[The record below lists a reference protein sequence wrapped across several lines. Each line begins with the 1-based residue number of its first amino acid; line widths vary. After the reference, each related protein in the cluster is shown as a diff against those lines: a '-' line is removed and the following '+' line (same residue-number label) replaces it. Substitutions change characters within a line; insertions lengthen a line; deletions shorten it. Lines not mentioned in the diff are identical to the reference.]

1 LSFRAVITFHSIDDA
16 GGPLSY
22 PPRLFDVFLAALER
36 GGLSIVDLD
45 TLLEPAAGRGVALTF
60 DDGMRS
66 VFAAALPVLRDHGA
80 PAHLFLATGS
90 VADGAAGRESGRFDM
105 LGWDAIV
112 GLHRA
117 GVAIESHTHRHR
129 DCRALSDA
137 EIDDECATADAL
149 IERHVGRRPRYFAYP
164 FGYHDR
170 RVRARVGP
178 RYSAAFTTALAPLTS
193 SGDRSRLPRLDAHY
207 LRSPRG
213 YDRLDALATRSY
225 LMLRR
230 ALRIVRGTE

>member
-22 PPRLFDVFLAALER
+22 PPHLFAAFIAALER
-36 GGLSIVDLD
+36 GGLPIVDLD
-45 TLLEPAAGRGVALTF
+45 TLLDPTAGRGVALTF

-66 VFAAALPVLRDHGA
+66 VFEAALPVLRDHSVR
-80 PAHLFLATGS
+80 AHLFLATGS
-90 VADGAAGRESGRFDM
+90 VAGGAAERGSGQFRM
-105 LGWDAIV
+105 LDWDALV
-112 GLHRA
+112 ELHRT
-117 GVAIESHTHRHR
+117 GVAIEGHTHGHR

-137 EIDDECATADAL
+137 EIDDECETADAL
-149 IERHVGRRPRYFAYP
+149 IERYVGRRPRYFAYP

-178 RYSAAFTTALAPLTS
+178 RYAAAFTTALAPLTS
-193 SGDRSRLPRLDAHY
+193 GDDRSRLPRLDAHY
-207 LRSPRG
+207 IRSPLWFG
-213 YDRLDALATRSY
+213 HLDALATRGY
-225 LMLRR
+225 LVLRR